1 MNNNAQFTD
10 FSSKSFTIGD
20 TLTMDPVSHRRN
32 MEKPQ
37 HAVWAAFQAGMQALQ
52 HYAERSPANP
62 ESIAKS
68 NLQLLHRSLLTDPSY
83 TQSLAK
89 AHNKNANNLPRSS
102 CVYENSGLRADLL
115 TLKSGTTIQL
125 KSRQDRCAMYLS
137 ITGKPSIQSPNNVV
151 TLNKHWWT
159 RYRQEK
165 HGKLLKDGEAVVV
178 LPYGEIKRFITAKT
192 KECILLRVQLPS
204 K

>member
-1 MNNNAQFTD
+1 MNNNAQFAD
-10 FSSKSFTIGD
+10 FSSKSFNIRD
-20 TLTMDPVSHRRN
+20 TQTVPPVSRRRN
-32 MEKPQ
+32 IEKPQ
-37 HAVWAAFQAGMQALQ
+37 HAIWGAFQAGMQALQ
-52 HYAERSPANP
+52 HYAGRSSANS
-62 ESIAKS
+62 ESIAKA

-102 CVYENSGLRADLL
+102 CVFENSGLRADLL
-115 TLKSGTTIQL
+115 TLRSGTSIQL
-125 KSRQDRCAMYLS
+125 KSHQDRCAMYLS

-159 RYRQEK
+159 RYRQGK

-178 LPYGEIKRFITAKT
+178 LPDGKIKRFITAET